1 LLRGIQYLI
10 LVQDQGTTFFLA
22 GDTSYDER
30 LMLAGRI
37 DDVSAL
43 AGATLGAIRVSR
55 PGSSDRRGAF
65 MMLHVHTKCEG

>member
-1 LLRGIQYLI
+1 
-10 LVQDQGTTFFLA
+10 
-22 GDTSYDER
+22 
-30 LMLAGRI
+30 MLAGRI
-37 DDVSAL
+37 DDVSADDAL

>member
-1 LLRGIQYLI
+1 LLRCIQYLI
-10 LVQDQGTTFFLA
+10 LVQDEGTTFFLA

-37 DDVSAL
+37 DGVSADDAL

-55 PGSSDRRGAF
+55 PGSSDRLARSFQDA
-65 MMLHVHTKCEG
+65 